1 MIYSNSMKALHVL
14 NQNIITNITPL
25 TSNIYNLNN
34 TNYQPF
40 NFLNYKYSS
49 PKNDLLSLLT
59 DQNLPY
65 KNVSPA
71 PTLFTNRALFG
82 KQIYN
87 NSINHSL
94 TMVNDHSQIQMNRQ
108 RHHSHENINIL
119 NMGNYNINNQIKNEN
134 ISSNIILDNYVESSP
149 QKYSKSKISKIPH
162 PIFPKKRKQQ
172 NIVVNYS
179 KKFNDINYQ
188 FFMNQEN
195 SQNYNNINND
205 NNYISNNIDILANN
219 TIDVS
224 SSNIPYENLIPSYLD
239 IEPDI
244 KINLSEYDILNQI
257 GQGSEGAIYVVR
269 WKKNNKKY
277 ALKKCSI
284 LLETTFQ
291 KRKSEN
297 IGLRK
302 FIEST
307 GCDGVIKVYGNF
319 CRVNEVGMY
328 EFYELM
334 ELAEK
339 DWEKEISRRRENN
352 QYYQEYEL
360 MEIFKHLINTF
371 SQLQNNKITHRDI
384 KPQNIMIV
392 NGKLKICDFGNA
404 RILKRDGIIIQKIR
418 GSELYMSPIVFKG
431 YRSGKQQI
439 RHNTFKSDVYSLGVC
454 FLFAASL
461 SFEGPNVIREVYDMK
476 IIRRVLNQQLQRR
489 YSQNLINLI
498 LTMLQIEESKRPDF
512 NQLELMIL

>member
-14 NQNIITNITPL
+14 NQNIVTNISPV

-34 TNYQPF
+34 TNYQTL
-40 NFLNYKYSS
+40 NSLNYKYSS
-49 PKNDLLSLLT
+49 SKNDLLLILT
-59 DQNLPY
+59 DQNLQY
-65 KNVSPA
+65 KNVSPS
-71 PTLFTNRALFG
+71 PTLYTNKAIFG

-87 NSINHSL
+87 NNINHSL
-94 TMVNDHSQIQMNRQ
+94 TMMNYHSQMQVNRQ
-108 RHHSHENINIL
+108 RHHSYENVNIL
-119 NMGNYNINNQIKNEN
+119 NMGDYNINNQIKNEN
-134 ISSNIILDNYVESSP
+134 ISNNIILNNYVETTP
-149 QKYSKSKISKIPH
+149 QKYYKSKISKIPH
-162 PIFPKKRKQQ
+162 PVFPKRKKQQ
-172 NIVVNYS
+172 NLAANYS
-179 KKFNDINYQ
+179 KKFNGINYQ
-188 FFMNQEN
+188 FYLNQEN
-195 SQNYNNINND
+195 SQNYNDINN
-205 NNYISNNIDILANN
+205 NISNNIDIITNN

-224 SSNIPYENLIPSYLD
+224 SSNIPYESMIPSYLD

-244 KINLSEYDILNQI
+244 KINLSEYDVLNQI

-307 GCDGVIKVYGNF
+307 GCDGVIKVYGNY
-319 CRVNEVGMY
+319 CRINEVGMY

-339 DWEKEISRRRENN
+339 DWEKEISRRRDNQ

-360 MEIFKHLINTF
+360 MEIFKHLINTL
-371 SQLQNNKITHRDI
+371 SQLQNNRITHRDI
-384 KPQNIMIV
+384 KPQNIMMV

-454 FLFAASL
+454 FLLAASL
-461 SFEGPNVIREVYDMK
+461 SFEGPNIIRQVYDMK
-476 IIRRVLNQQLQRR
+476 TIEKVLNQQLQKR

-512 NQLELMIL
+512 NQLELMVL

>member
-1 MIYSNSMKALHVL
+1 M
-14 NQNIITNITPL
+14 
-25 TSNIYNLNN
+25 
-34 TNYQPF
+34 
-40 NFLNYKYSS
+40 
-49 PKNDLLSLLT
+49 
-59 DQNLPY
+59 
-65 KNVSPA
+65 
-71 PTLFTNRALFG
+71 
-82 KQIYN
+82 
-87 NSINHSL
+87 
-94 TMVNDHSQIQMNRQ
+94 
-108 RHHSHENINIL
+108 
-119 NMGNYNINNQIKNEN
+119 
-134 ISSNIILDNYVESSP
+134 
-149 QKYSKSKISKIPH
+149 
-162 PIFPKKRKQQ
+162 
-172 NIVVNYS
+172 
-179 KKFNDINYQ
+179 
-188 FFMNQEN
+188 
-195 SQNYNNINND
+195 
-205 NNYISNNIDILANN
+205 
-219 TIDVS
+219 
-224 SSNIPYENLIPSYLD
+224 IPSYLD
-239 IEPDI
+239 MEPDI
-244 KINLSEYDILNQI
+244 KINLSEYDVLNQI

-307 GCDGVIKVYGNF
+307 GCDGVIKVYGNY
-319 CRVNEVGMY
+319 CRINEVGMY

-339 DWEKEISRRRENN
+339 DWEKEISRRRDNQ

-360 MEIFKHLINTF
+360 MEIFKHLINTL
-371 SQLQNNKITHRDI
+371 SQLQNNRITHRDI
-384 KPQNIMIV
+384 KPQNIMMV

-454 FLFAASL
+454 FLLAASL
-461 SFEGPNVIREVYDMK
+461 SFEGPNIIRQVYDMK
-476 IIRRVLNQQLQRR
+476 TIEKVLNQQLQKR

-512 NQLELMIL
+512 NQLELMVL

>member
-1 MIYSNSMKALHVL
+1 MIYSNSMKSLHVL
-14 NQNIITNITPL
+14 SQNIVTNIPPT

-34 TNYQPF
+34 TNFQTL
-40 NFLNYKYSS
+40 NSLNYKYSS
-49 PKNDLLSLLT
+49 SKNDLLPILT
-59 DQNLPY
+59 DQNIQY

-71 PTLFTNRALFG
+71 PTLYTNRSLFG
-82 KQIYN
+82 KQIYSN
-87 NSINHSL
+87 NINHSL
-94 TMVNDHSQIQMNRQ
+94 TMMNYHSQMQMNRQ
-108 RHHSHENINIL
+108 RHHSYENVNIL
-119 NMGNYNINNQIKNEN
+119 NMGDYNINNQIKNEN
-134 ISSNIILDNYVESSP
+134 ISNNIILNNYVETTP
-149 QKYSKSKISKIPH
+149 QKYYKSKISKIPH
-162 PIFPKKRKQQ
+162 PVFPKRKKQQ
-172 NIVVNYS
+172 NLAVNYT

-188 FFMNQEN
+188 FYLNQEN
-195 SQNYNNINND
+195 SQNYNNINN
-205 NNYISNNIDILANN
+205 NISNNIDIIANN
-219 TIDVS
+219 TINVS
-224 SSNIPYENLIPSYLD
+224 SNSIPYESMIPSSLD

-307 GCDGVIKVYGNF
+307 GCDGIIKVYGNYSKI
-319 CRVNEVGMY
+319 NEVGMY

-339 DWEKEISRRRENN
+339 DWEKEIARRRESQ

-360 MEIFKHLINTF
+360 MKIFKHLINTL
-371 SQLQNNKITHRDI
+371 SQLQNNRITHRDI
-384 KPQNIMIV
+384 KPQNIMMV

-431 YRSGKQQI
+431 YRSGKPQI

-454 FLFAASL
+454 FLLAASL
-461 SFEGPNVIREVYDMK
+461 SFEGPNIIRQVYDMK
-476 IIRRVLNQQLQRR
+476 TIKKVVNQQLQKR

-498 LTMLQIEESKRPDF
+498 ITMLQIEESKRPDF